1 MCSYKCVPWLI
12 FFCHFLQKRRWSKG
26 LMQLIENIIAQTG
39 DDGTKNVELMV
50 PLIYL
55 SNTWRTIEMPLINC
69 EINLDLKLSKN
80 ALK

>member
-1 MCSYKCVPWLI
+1 MCALVD
-12 FFCHFLQKRRWSKG
+12 FFCHFLQKRRGSKG
-26 LMQLIENIIAQTG
+26 LMQLIENIIGETG
-39 DDGTKNVELMV
+39 DDGTKNVELMA

-55 SNTWRTIEMPLINC
+55 SKTWRTIEMPLINC

>member
-1 MCSYKCVPWLI
+1 MCALVD
-12 FFCHFLQKRRWSKG
+12 FFCHFLQKRRGSKG
-26 LMQLIENIIAQTG
+26 LMQLMENITVQTG

-55 SNTWRTIEMPLINC
+55 SKTWRTIEMPLINC

>member
-1 MCSYKCVPWLI
+1 MFLQMCALVD
-12 FFCHFLQKRRWSKG
+12 FFCHFLQKRRGSKG
-26 LMQLIENIIAQTG
+26 LMQLIENIIGQTG

>member
-1 MCSYKCVPWLI
+1 MFLQMCALVD
-12 FFCHFLQKRRWSKG
+12 FFCHFLQKRRGSKG
-26 LMQLIENIIAQTG
+26 LMQLIENIIGETG

-55 SNTWRTIEMPLINC
+55 SKTWRTIEMPLINC

>member
-1 MCSYKCVPWLI
+1 MCTFVD
-12 FFCHFLQKRRWSKG
+12 FFCHFLQNRRGSKG
-26 LMQLIENIIAQTG
+26 LMQLMENITGQTG

-50 PLIYL
+50 SLIYL

>member
-1 MCSYKCVPWLI
+1 
-12 FFCHFLQKRRWSKG
+12 
-26 LMQLIENIIAQTG
+26 MQLIENIIAQTG